1 MKKDKSNERID
12 NKNKNQNKSQNK
24 SRNSNKNKETNKKQ
38 NKEKKKMKKWKKV
51 LLIILLI
58 LLIAG
63 SAFAYKVH
71 RNGGGLT
78 GMLATVAGHDENTKK
93 NLGEFKCLILGIS
106 TDQAGVDLTD
116 TIMVA
121 SYNPNTQKATL
132 LSIPRDTYTG
142 KNAAKA
148 TAYEKINA
156 LYSRKHR
163 PDETLAAVNEI
174 TGLDIQYYVVV
185 QTEALIKLV
194 DVIGGVTFNVP
205 IDMKYDDPT
214 QDLHIDLK
222 AGEQLLDGD
231 KAEQLVRFRHNNNG
245 TSYPE
250 EYGDNDTG
258 RMRTQREFIMQV
270 IKQTAKP
277 ENIFK
282 IGEILDVAEKYVI
295 TNIDFGVAKDY
306 VPYAVEFNTENL
318 LTATLPGTNTN
329 KNTAATWVFIY
340 DKKQTASLIQELFY
354 DRDKTEEE
362 LAAEENETNSTN
374 TTSSNTTTNKT
385 NTTNSSSS
393 KTNSTSTNSSSSS
406 TVVSSKN
413 KANLK
418 IEVLNGSGTSKNLQ
432 TAVSDLEGAGY
443 KVTRTGST
451 NITSK
456 TTIINKKN
464 AGSSLLSNI
473 KDILEVGTIQ
483 SSESSS
489 SKIDITIILGKDY
502 K

>member
-1 MKKDKSNERID
+1 MKKDKSNERIN
-12 NKNKNQNKSQNK
+12 NKKKSQNK
-24 SRNSNKNKETNKKQ
+24 SKNKEPNKKQ

-106 TDQAGVDLTD
+106 TDQTGVDLTD

-156 LYSRKHR
+156 LYGRKHR

-374 TTSSNTTTNKT
+374 TTSSNTTK

-393 KTNSTSTNSSSSS
+393 KTNSISTTSSFTSSSS

-464 AGSSLLSNI
+464 AGSSLLNNI